1 MLELLQQGGPI
12 MWAIFACALAATAI
26 FFERLFHLHRAQIR
40 IPDFLE
46 GIFNIVRAGK
56 LTEAVSLCEETPGP
70 VARLVR
76 AAVLHLEDEPDRLG
90 RAVDH
95 AGLAEIPRLQRR
107 VIALSTLAY
116 IAPLLGLLGTVTGL
130 LEIAAQMQA
139 GAPLVHMG
147 DVATGL
153 WHALLTTAAGLA
165 VAIPAAVGY
174 HVLLSRVDALL
185 QDMETAASELDAFRV
200 RLKRPIGGG
209 IR

>member
-1 MLELLQQGGPI
+1 MFELIHKGGPV
-12 MWAIFACALAATAI
+12 MWIILAASVAAVAV
-26 FFERLFHLHRAQIR
+26 FLERLFHLHRAQIR
-40 IPDFLE
+40 APDFLE

-76 AAVLHLEDEPDRLG
+76 AAVLHLDDEPDRLD

-107 VIALSTLAY
+107 VIALSTLAH
-116 IAPLLGLLGTVTGL
+116 IAPLLGLLGTVTAL
-130 LEIAAQMQA
+130 LEIAAEMHA

-147 DVATGL
+147 DLAGGL
-153 WHALLTTAAGLA
+153 WHALLSTAAGLA

-200 RLKRPIGGG
+200 RLKRPIGGDH
-209 IR
+209 R